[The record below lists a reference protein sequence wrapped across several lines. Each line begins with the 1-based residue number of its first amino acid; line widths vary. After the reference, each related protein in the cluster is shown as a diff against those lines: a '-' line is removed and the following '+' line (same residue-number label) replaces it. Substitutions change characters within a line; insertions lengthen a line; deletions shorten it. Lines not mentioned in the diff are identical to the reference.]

1 MSFEIIECVVEGD
14 IVVVYRSF
22 GEDNALGEIARGYD
36 IPNEFT
42 AQNEV
47 CDTVEGMFTRKEY
60 LLVKFLEDMDDGDD
74 KGQENPPSDGE
85 IDAFVELQ
93 EVQL

>member
-1 MSFEIIECVVEGD
+1 MSFEIIDCVVEGD
-14 IVVVYRSF
+14 NVVVYRSF
-22 GEDNALGEIARGYD
+22 GEDNALGEIARGYY

-60 LLVKFLEDMDDGDD
+60 LLVKFLEDMDDEDE
-74 KGQENPPSDGE
+74 GQEYPPSDGE
-85 IDAFVELQ
+85 MDAFVELQ